1 MVGPLIYLRGFDA
14 CKLYIVSGLVVGAFA
29 TINCFIPIPDKVK
42 GLIFALLPLTVIFA
56 LFFLDRFALNK
67 HYIMFF
73 SIIMVALYFDKQL
86 ISIFSG
92 IISVFVFILYSFVPG
107 SFLGPEYNIPS
118 LITVYSVICGVLA
131 ALYFLTDAGT
141 QLILHATSK
150 EQEAQKLVQQLTSLI
165 KGIDQSVVK
174 LNNSTENVKQNI
186 DKIHEGSES
195 ILEAVGHMAAAISS
209 EEQNITEVNNAIQF
223 SLKNMDKTAT
233 VSQEV
238 AAESQKM
245 NSDMQ
250 ENWNKINRVTGYM
263 DTLKDSVD
271 TTASTVDEL
280 QKSLQMV
287 DSLLQG
293 IDTPK
298 TLNPL

>member
-1 MVGPLIYLRGFDA
+1 
-14 CKLYIVSGLVVGAFA
+14 
-29 TINCFIPIPDKVK
+29 
-42 GLIFALLPLTVIFA
+42 
-56 LFFLDRFALNK
+56 
-67 HYIMFF
+67 
-73 SIIMVALYFDKQL
+73 
-86 ISIFSG
+86 
-92 IISVFVFILYSFVPG
+92 
-107 SFLGPEYNIPS
+107 
-118 LITVYSVICGVLA
+118 
-131 ALYFLTDAGT
+131 
-141 QLILHATSK
+141 
-150 EQEAQKLVQQLTSLI
+150 
-165 KGIDQSVVK
+165 
-174 LNNSTENVKQNI
+174 
-186 DKIHEGSES
+186 
-195 ILEAVGHMAAAISS
+195 
-209 EEQNITEVNNAIQF
+209 
-223 SLKNMDKTAT
+223 MDKTAT

-287 DSLLQG
+287 DSLLHG